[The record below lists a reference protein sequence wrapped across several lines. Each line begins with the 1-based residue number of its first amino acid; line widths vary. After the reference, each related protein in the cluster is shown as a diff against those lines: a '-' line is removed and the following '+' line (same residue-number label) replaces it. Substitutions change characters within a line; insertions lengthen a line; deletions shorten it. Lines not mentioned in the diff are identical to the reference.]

1 MEDKRKIDSSG
12 ENEHESR
19 LRKRTRTNVYNIEDI
34 LEEGQR
40 LFKAVQEAKDSTG
53 RLISENFM
61 RLPSK
66 RLYPDYYE
74 LIEKPIALETI
85 KEKLRKKD
93 YASTDEIRDD
103 FLQICNNARRYNVTE
118 SQIYQDAQQ
127 IGKIIKTWGEEINAL
142 NKAEETKKFKIVH
155 KNSQKNVLELAQ
167 EILSELKAMKDSS
180 GRTYSDIFLE
190 VPSKKEY
197 PEYYQII
204 QKPMSFNIIEKKIKK
219 NQYIKLL
226 DFEND
231 IRLIFAN
238 AMVFNEDGSQI
249 SNDAK
254 ILLKF
259 FQKRISRKKE
269 SIDQSEEPES
279 SPIKVKLNVSQSLT
293 PKIRLSIGSKSSV
306 TTDNSETSKSI
317 IRLPMSPQAKSS
329 NFKTEEVDSIT
340 AKSKTLIPA
349 PIPASTT
356 TSTISTRSIPLAPIP
371 KLVAASIPSTS
382 QTPIHLSK
390 YSPHDIIPVTQ
401 SPLRPRQTSE
411 PCWKWSEIKDGSQP
425 LISLITLH
433 TPSFL
438 DIPSPY
444 QIHLPSSPYGSK
456 ISTIILPASHH
467 TLLVTP
473 TLSSSLLSKPYH
485 FTVAINSL
493 KIAPNISPNVFLSRR
508 SDTHF
513 PKNTY
518 EVKLSKGVNAI
529 ECVLTIPSKS
539 AAKNSLSIEP
549 SEKERLVIFV
559 FLY

>member
-1 MEDKRKIDSSG
+1 MEDKRRVDGLG
-12 ENEHESR
+12 ENEVESR
-19 LRKRTRTNVYNIEDI
+19 LRKRTRMNVYNIEEI

-40 LFKAVQEAKDSTG
+40 LFKAVQEAKDSSG

-85 KEKLRKKD
+85 REKLRKKD

-103 FLQICNNARRYNVTE
+103 FMQICSNARRYNVTE

-127 IGKIIKTWGEEINAL
+127 IGKIIKTW
-142 NKAEETKKFKIVH
+142 AEEVNISNKVEEAKRFKIVH
-155 KNSQKNVLELAQ
+155 KNSQKNVSELSQ

-190 VPSKKEY
+190 IPSKKEY

-219 NQYIKLL
+219 NQYARLL

-259 FQKRISRKKE
+259 FQRKIAKKKE
-269 SIDQSEEPES
+269 SLDQFEEPES
-279 SPIKVKLNVSQSLT
+279 SPIKVKLNVSQSST
-293 PKIRLSIGSKSSV
+293 PKIRLSIGPKPSV
-306 TTDNSETSKSI
+306 TTDTSETPKSI
-317 IRLPMSPQAKSS
+317 IRLPMSPQAKNS
-329 NFKTEEVDSIT
+329 NFKTEETDSNT
-340 AKSKTLIPA
+340 AKSKTLTPA
-349 PIPASTT
+349 SIPASTT
-356 TSTISTRSIPLAPIP
+356 MSTRSIPLAPIP
-371 KLVAASIPSTS
+371 KLVAAPFSSTS

-390 YSPHDIIPVTQ
+390 YSPHDIVAVSQ
-401 SPLRPRQTSE
+401 SPLRPKQTSE
-411 PCWKWSEIKDGSQP
+411 SSWKWSETKDGAQP

-456 ISTIILPASHH
+456 ISTIILPATHH

-529 ECVLTIPSKS
+529 ECVLTVPSKS
-539 AAKNSLSIEP
+539 SSKNTPPIE
-549 SEKERLVIFV
+549 SSDKERLVIFV